1 MTARRRRPRGEGGV
15 FEYRTAAGAVRFG
28 IKFDLPSPDSRRR
41 QVMRRRDQNDQPWLT
56 HDGAVA
62 ALREA
67 LVQSG
72 RGEWIDPSKQPT
84 GEYLESW
91 LEGLRL
97 APSTVAS
104 YRKNVRLH
112 IAPYIGTVP
121 LASLTPAR
129 IAAMYRTLENSG
141 RADHRQGAGLSARTV
156 RYVATILRAALGEA
170 VAAGMIA
177 RNPADP
183 ERAKPP
189 TAREARAPEMH
200 PWTAGQLAV
209 FLDWS
214 REHSQLHAAWWLLA
228 MTGMRRGGLL
238 ALRWRDIDLDA
249 GTASIRR
256 SAGVVRNAGEGAR
269 RKARPRPASRASST
283 WTPPPSP
290 CSGPTAASGEA
301 WCSSSPATAPWSSA
315 TTRAVT
321 VTRRGSPA
329 PSPSPWPGARG
340 CSATTRRRGSGCT
353 TSGTP
358 TRPSC

>member
-1 MTARRRRPRGEGGV
+1 M
-15 FEYRTAAGAVRFG
+15 RFG

-121 LASLTPAR
+121 LASLTSAR

-189 TAREARAPEMH
+189 TARAARAPEMH

-238 ALRWRDIDLDA
+238 ALRWRDIDWTPGRPASA
-249 GTASIRR
+249 GPPVSQCLRSR
-256 SAGVVRNAGEGAR
+256 SAGRPARRGGPFRGPDRGCGSVIATPLVSGRYQNAGSAADSRSRKPLTCGNATQSLCPRGDLNSRSPRYAR
-269 RKARPRPASRASST
+269 IRP
-283 WTPPPSP
+283 
-290 CSGPTAASGEA
+290 
-301 WCSSSPATAPWSSA
+301 
-315 TTRAVT
+315 
-321 VTRRGSPA
+321 
-329 PSPSPWPGARG
+329 
-340 CSATTRRRGSGCT
+340 
-353 TSGTP
+353 
-358 TRPSC
+358 